1 MIKKLGNVV
10 LVVNDQAKA
19 LDFYTRV
26 LGFEKRAE
34 FVAPGTL
41 PGAPHWIT
49 VAPKGQDIEIS
60 LFQVGSSPDP
70 AAAQLKPGTGPQWN
84 LVTDDC
90 RGDFERLKAQGVRF
104 DESEPAEQPW
114 GIQATLRDPDGNR
127 FSLLQP
133 RMGP

>member
-10 LVVNDQAKA
+10 LVVNNQAKA
-19 LDFYTRV
+19 LDFYTKV

-34 FVAPGTL
+34 FTAPGAP

-60 LFQVGSSPDP
+60 LFQAGASPDP
-70 AAAQLKPGTGPQWN
+70 AARQLKPGAGPQWN
-84 LVTDDC
+84 LLTDDC
-90 RGDFERLKAQGVRF
+90 RAESKRLKAQGVGF
-104 DESEPAEQPW
+104 DQEPSEQPW
-114 GIQATLRDPDGNR
+114 GIQAVFRDPDGNR

>member
-10 LVVNDQAKA
+10 LVVSNQAKA
-19 LDFYTRV
+19 LDFYTKV
-26 LGFEKRAE
+26 LGLEKRAE
-34 FVAPGTL
+34 FTAPGAP

-70 AAAQLKPGTGPQWN
+70 ASAQLKPGTGPQWN

-90 RGDFERLKAQGVRF
+90 RGDAKRLKAQGVRF
-104 DESEPAEQPW
+104 AQEPSDQPW
-114 GIQATLRDPDGNR
+114 GIQAIFMDPDGNR

-133 RMGP
+133 KMGP

>member
-10 LVVNDQAKA
+10 LVVNNQAKA
-19 LDFYTRV
+19 LDFYTKV

-34 FVAPGTL
+34 LAA
-41 PGAPHWIT
+41 PGAPPGAPRWIT

-60 LFQVGSSPDP
+60 IFQVGSSQDP
-70 AAAQLKPGTGPQWN
+70 AASQLKPGAGPQWN

-90 RGDFERLKAQGVRF
+90 LGDSKRLKGQGVRF
-104 DESEPAEQPW
+104 DQEPSEQPW
-114 GIQATLRDPDGNR
+114 GIQAIFRDPDGNR

-133 RMGP
+133 KMGP

>member
-26 LGFEKRAE
+26 IGFEKRAE
-34 FVAPGTL
+34 LSAPRT
-41 PGAPHWIT
+41 PPETPHWIT

-70 AAAQLKPGTGPQWN
+70 ATSQLKPGTGPQWN
-84 LVTDDC
+84 LATDDC
-90 RGDFERLKAQGVRF
+90 RGDFKRLKVQGVAF
-104 DESEPAEQPW
+104 DQPEPVEQPW
-114 GIQATLRDPDGNR
+114 GIQATLRDPDGNT

>member
-1 MIKKLGNVV
+1 MIEKLGNVV
-10 LVVNDQAKA
+10 LVVSNQAKA
-19 LDFYTRV
+19 LDFYTKV

-34 FVAPGTL
+34 FAAPGAP

-70 AAAQLKPGTGPQWN
+70 AASKLKPGAGAQWN

-90 RGDFERLKAQGVRF
+90 RGDSKRLKSQGVRF
-104 DESEPAEQPW
+104 DQEPSDQPW
-114 GIQATLRDPDGNR
+114 GIQAVFSDPDGNK

-133 RMGP
+133 KMGP